1 MKRLTLGSFVA
12 LVWTASLW
20 ASDAIAGGSPYYYFT
35 EYQPDINAAL
45 QKLRKAEFAAGR
57 YDPGLSMHEDADLG
71 IEYMFQF
78 DFPPNEES
86 IAPGPSHGSIDEA
99 LSAAVP
105 SGTRSILDIKGISA
119 QPLWFHANALT
130 DSVLVQ
136 LFETEKPSREL
147 VEAVLLASTT
157 KLEGVNPYTLFWDR
171 IERGTAR
178 YIVTYRNGEPDQI
191 FFVGYSFD

>member
-12 LVWTASLW
+12 LLWTASLW
-20 ASDAIAGGSPYYYFT
+20 GSDAIAGGTPYYYFT
-35 EYQPDINAAL
+35 EYQPDIDAAL

-78 DFPPNEES
+78 DFPPNEGS

-105 SGTRSILDIKGISA
+105 SGTRSILDIRGISA
-119 QPLWFHANALT
+119 QPMWFHATPLP

-136 LFETEKPSREL
+136 LFKTAKPSREL
-147 VEAVLLASTT
+147 VEAVLLNRTT
-157 KLEGVNPYTLFWDR
+157 KSEGFDLDRVFWDP

-178 YIVTYRNGEPDQI
+178 YFVTYKDGEPDQI
-191 FFVGYSFD
+191 FFVGYSLD